1 MRKWAVAPL
10 SRAAVVLSGC
20 GEEPSWC
27 NGVISSVG
35 SKPVLLFEVT
45 LLLLGVPL
53 NQGGGLLP
61 PMRGANLEVQPP
73 LLLAAVAASMWPS
86 FL

>member
-1 MRKWAVAPL
+1 VAPL
-10 SRAAVVLSGC
+10 SRAAVVLLGC

-27 NGVISSVG
+27 NGVMSGVG
-35 SKPVLLFEVT
+35 SKPVLLFVVT

-73 LLLAAVAASMWPS
+73 LLLAVVTASMWPS

>member
-1 MRKWAVAPL
+1 VAPL
-10 SRAAVVLSGC
+10 SSAAVVLVGC

-27 NGVISSVG
+27 NVVMSSVG
-35 SKPVLLFEVT
+35 SKPVLLFVVT

-61 PMRGANLEVQPP
+61 PMRGANLEAQPH